1 MFWWRHSW
9 ELKSCSIYSFTKCVG
24 ANFPIEKIKNEEE
37 EGEEYGELLT
47 SHSRQSSVDVMKR
60 KIGICLIYTT
70 HYDPITRKCRFYG
83 FKKWRISRL
92 LPHACHSIFLS
103 PKACLSN
110 LLKEITGNFFITR
123 ESNFYSDKST
133 SLGHH

>member
-1 MFWWRHSW
+1 MKTFMRAKKLFHIFIHQVCGCKFPYRKNKKRRRRRRRIWRTFNKSFETVVCRCDEKKNRNLSHLHHSLW
-9 ELKSCSIYSFTKCVG
+9 
-24 ANFPIEKIKNEEE
+24 
-37 EGEEYGELLT
+37 
-47 SHSRQSSVDVMKR
+47 SHNKEM
-60 KIGICLIYTT
+60 C
-70 HYDPITRKCRFYG
+70 FYG